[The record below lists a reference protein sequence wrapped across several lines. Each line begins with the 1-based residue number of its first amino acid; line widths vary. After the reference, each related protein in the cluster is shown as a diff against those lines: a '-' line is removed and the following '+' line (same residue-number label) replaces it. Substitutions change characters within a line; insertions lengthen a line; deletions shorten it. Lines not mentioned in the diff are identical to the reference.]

1 MDSLKGV
8 YNILTTPFLANGALD
23 EPSLRR
29 LTSAVIGMG
38 VTGITVLGVAGEA
51 QKLTEEI
58 MTLRTGDEI
67 EEVVNRT
74 MQQRFPLEF
83 SEEA

>member
-1 MDSLKGV
+1 MAPRQIPVVKS
-8 YNILTTPFLANGALD
+8 IIRST
-23 EPSLRR
+23 R
-29 LTSAVIGMG
+29 LS
-38 VTGITVLGVAGEA
+38 EA

-58 MTLRTGDEI
+58 MALRTEDEI

-83 SEEA
+83 SEEV

>member
-1 MDSLKGV
+1 MAPRQIPMVKS
-8 YNILTTPFLANGALD
+8 IIRST
-23 EPSLRR
+23 R
-29 LTSAVIGMG
+29 LS
-38 VTGITVLGVAGEA
+38 EA

-58 MTLRTGDEI
+58 MSLRTEDEI

-83 SEEA
+83 SEEV